1 MSAIKEAL
9 RMLLQLSCISSCTA
23 CGAVAIIA
31 EERRRQTNLVSKI
44 AENPHRLKHHPRYQH
59 APAVHPT
66 ANEVPLSLV
75 NAAEQAKPDR
85 RLIVRDR
92 VDWLSLL
99 SNQQWLVI
107 IDNVD
112 REHTTEEKD
121 PLAYDVTQYLPL
133 ADHGSILIT
142 SRLSSLTGPRKS
154 LRLTEVDHDQSRAIL
169 EAAGGDN
176 VSGMMSALGSRLTGW
191 LMMNA

>member
-1 MSAIKEAL
+1 MPSKKH
-9 RMLLQLSCISSCTA
+9 SGCFSSSHTF
-23 CGAVAIIA
+23 
-31 EERRRQTNLVSKI
+31 RRVPHVVR
-44 AENPHRLKHHPRYQH
+44 ENSRHLKHHPRYQH
-59 APAVHPT
+59 AQAVHPT

-75 NAAEQAKPDR
+75 NAAEQAKPNR

-112 REHTTEEKD
+112 GEHTTEEKD
-121 PLAYDVTQYLPL
+121 PLAYDVTQYPPL

-142 SRLSSLTGPRKS
+142 SRLSSLTGPRNS
-154 LRLTEVDHDQSRAIL
+154 FCLTEVDHDHA
-169 EAAGGDN
+169 
-176 VSGMMSALGSRLTGW
+176 
-191 LMMNA
+191 